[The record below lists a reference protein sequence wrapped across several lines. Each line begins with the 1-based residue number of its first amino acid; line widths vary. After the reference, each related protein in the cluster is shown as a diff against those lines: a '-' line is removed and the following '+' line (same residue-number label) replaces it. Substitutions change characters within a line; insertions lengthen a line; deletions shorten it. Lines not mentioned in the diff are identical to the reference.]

1 MKKNVMMRVASVL
14 LIAVMMTTCA
24 ISGTF
29 AKYVTSA
36 EGSDSARVAKWGVKV
51 TAQGPSNFSNEY
63 KTHENDFTGALSVKS
78 IDDAKVVAPG
88 TSSEDIDD
96 DTVFTITGTPEVA
109 TRVTLS
115 VAEGYSDIF
124 LKAGTYTDFT
134 KVVGYGDDNIPLY
147 ATFTLENDYYP
158 VVWTLTV
165 DDTSENVTDKQLV
178 QGNLEAIV
186 KFLDD
191 YVDAAEYDPNEVLDA
206 TFTLTWAWA
215 FEGAQTLNNS
225 SFSAEIVDK
234 ADTWLG
240 NAAAGLFYD
249 TVQNTDYSVN
259 IGYEVTLT
267 VTQID

>member
-63 KTHENDFTGALSVKS
+63 ATHDKDFTGELSVKS
-78 IDDAKVVAPG
+78 IDDKKVVAPG
-88 TSSEDIDD
+88 TSSKDVNGE
-96 DTVFTITGTPEVA
+96 TVFTITGTPEVA

-115 VAEGYSDIF
+115 VAEGYSDIY

-134 KVVGYGDDNIPLY
+134 KVVSYGENNVPLY

-165 DDTSENVTDKQLV
+165 DDASENVTDKELAK
-178 QGNLEAIV
+178 GNLASIV
-186 KFLDD
+186 EFLST

-206 TFTLTWAWA
+206 TFTLTWEWA
-215 FEGAQTLNNS
+215 FEGEQTLNDS
-225 SFSAEIVDK
+225 TFSAAIVDK

-249 TVQNTDYSVN
+249 TVEDTAYSVN